1 MSDNDGQAGGM
12 MGRGCAA
19 NRMADAM
26 LRTAGGS
33 QVTLRVAN
41 PASGDTSSQI
51 GLEAPAA
58 ADVEI
63 GPAEVRDLRPD
74 ADGKRRIEVT
84 VGANALR
91 PVVKQCGILDV
102 AAWLLASE
110 GVVHRGQLMAIETVV
125 VDRFVGTDCLYHLT
139 ATE

>member
-1 MSDNDGQAGGM
+1 MSDSDGQAGAVG
-12 MGRGCAA
+12 GRGCAVM
-19 NRMADAM
+19 RMGDAM

-41 PASGDTSSQI
+41 PASGDTGSQI
-51 GLEAPAA
+51 GLEAPAV
-58 ADVEI
+58 ADLQVR
-63 GPAEVRDLRPD
+63 PADVRDLKPD
-74 ADGKRRIEVT
+74 AEGKRRIEVT

-91 PVVKQCGILDV
+91 AVIQQYGILDV
-102 AAWLLASE
+102 ATWLLTAE
-110 GVVHRGQLMAIETVV
+110 GVVDRGQLMAIETVV